1 MLWIK
6 AFHIIAVICWFSAIF
21 YLPRLFVYHAL
32 SNDQISMDRFVVMES
47 KLFWG
52 IMTPSAVATLLL
64 GGWLISLNTDYFFSA
79 TWMQLKLG
87 FVGGLLFYH
96 YLCWHYMMQ
105 LREDTCYKTHRFF
118 RLFNEAPVLIM
129 VAIVLLV
136 VIKPTI

>member
-21 YLPRLFVYHAL
+21 YLPRLYVYHVL
-32 SNDQISMDRFVVMES
+32 SDDQISIDRFMVMES

-52 IMTPSAVATLLL
+52 IMTPSAVATVFL
-64 GGWLISLNTDYFFSA
+64 GGWLISLNPNYFFSA

-87 FVGGLLFYH
+87 FVCGLLVYH

-105 LREDTCYKTHRFF
+105 LRENICDKTHRFF
-118 RLFNEAPVLIM
+118 RFFNEVPVLVM
-129 VAIVLLV
+129 VAVVLLV
-136 VIKPTI
+136 VIKPAI

>member
-21 YLPRLFVYHAL
+21 YLPRLYVYHVL
-32 SNDQISMDRFVVMES
+32 SDDQISIDRFMIMES

-52 IMTPSAVATLLL
+52 IMTPSAVATVFL
-64 GGWLISLNTDYFFSA
+64 GGWLISLNHNYFFSA

-87 FVGGLLFYH
+87 FVCGLLVYH

-105 LREDTCYKTHRFF
+105 LRENICDKTHRFF
-118 RLFNEAPVLIM
+118 RFFNEVPVLVM
-129 VAIVLLV
+129 VAVVLLV
-136 VIKPTI
+136 VIKPAI